1 MHDDP
6 RIDTWTEGH
15 ELTAWLGEA
24 GRAMTLMLR
33 PGDTLTPDCVY
44 QVALAA
50 YRSPGLEL
58 VTWDDDVISGHQ
70 HHTPRFRPSWSP
82 ELLLAEDY
90 VGRAFAM
97 RASTILRAG
106 GLTAPVAASAT
117 WDLLLR
123 ADLPSDRVGRVARV
137 LSSVPGRPAIPEG
150 EAVATV
156 QRHLERQ
163 GLPGRTAPGALG
175 GVRVVWELPEWPRVT
190 VVIPT
195 RHNETMMSTCLRSV
209 ATSDY
214 PHLEIVVVDNG
225 ERTHRARAVV
235 LGSAADGA
243 IACSLVG
250 SPLQLLRRQQ
260 SGCIAWSRRRAGV
273 PQ

>member
-1 MHDDP
+1 MPGPGDLAATIASLDDQSSPRWRALVPGHVVHDDP
-6 RIDTWTEGH
+6 RIDKWTEGH

-24 GRAMTLMLR
+24 ERAMTLMLR

-58 VTWDDDVISGHQ
+58 VTWDDDVVSGHK

-106 GLTAPVAASAT
+106 GLTDPVAASAT

-137 LSSVPGRPAIPEG
+137 LSSVPGRPAIPEA

-163 GLPGRTAPGALG
+163 GLPGRTVPAPLAASGSCG
-175 GVRVVWELPEWPRVT
+175 SSP
-190 VVIPT
+190 
-195 RHNETMMSTCLRSV
+195 
-209 ATSDY
+209 
-214 PHLEIVVVDNG
+214 NG
-225 ERTHRARAVV
+225 P
-235 LGSAADGA
+235 
-243 IACSLVG
+243 G
-250 SPLQLLRRQQ
+250 SP
-260 SGCIAWSRRRAGV
+260 WSSRPGTTR
-273 PQ
+273 P